1 MKSKINELINNL
13 EIRNLKISEFNK
25 KLLNEV
31 ME

>member
-13 EIRNLKISEFNK
+13 EIRNLKISEVNK